1 MRAPRAAAGLAASLL
16 LACLSS
22 TAGQGT
28 GNPLAKLAAVS
39 SSNGTS
45 PPPLALAA
53 AAPST
58 TPSTTSSGGVLISEL
73 MTNNKATIKDEDGAA
88 PDWIELHNTGSS
100 VVGLAGYRLV
110 DSPTPGPGDT
120 WTFPSG
126 VSLAPGQYLL
136 VFASGKN
143 RTNPSSPL
151 HTSFKLSPQD
161 GYVAL
166 LTPSGSVASA
176 VQFPDLPT
184 DISFGTIGSAGAVT
198 ALASGSPQYAILASP
213 TPGRDNSGPRPG
225 GPLIVGTT
233 RTAATAPGAAI
244 TVTSTVTQQTSPLA
258 SVQLYYTV
266 GYGPEAPL
274 PMTASA
280 DGATYSAT
288 IPGAPAGSLVRWY
301 VKATDSQGQTTRD
314 PPFASPTDQQYYGT
328 IVADPS
334 DTASLPVLELYC
346 KDSKAVFGKTD
357 VYGCSLMLNGT
368 FYDNVG
374 IRRRGVTSLNWPKPK
389 IKVDSKQGSIFKIR
403 PGMTVG
409 ELNLNS
415 EWAEPG
421 ENTFMRETLM
431 WQVFDQMGVQSL
443 VSFQLHMRMNGQYF
457 GKYAYTEEMDEASLK
472 RWGYPVQPQAGPL
485 WKSTSGEY
493 SNLRWDVPPEH
504 LQYYW
509 KQYTRKGDNAS
520 EGQAL
525 LAFARGLAGGAP
537 GVPRSKYLF
546 DAVNLPQV
554 INHMAA
560 QTLVLNQDRCTKNFY
575 IYLDPASG
583 QWSMLPWD
591 LESGFGIDRGLGG
604 QPAPDYCI
612 LACEQ
617 WNSPLY
623 CDHAHPQARDLAVKT
638 PWGLITA
645 QYDLY
650 TTGRRLQ
657 QHKSGCRKLA
667 SAAAASSSD
676 PLARA
681 ARKLMQDPAPA
692 PASAVVPASG
702 AAAAGLA
709 LPSNSSIPTDYDA
722 DLTKLGPTVTGAPG
736 TYNYLI
742 DAILSIPRTRQ
753 MYVRRLRTLMD
764 TFVNTGRLQALVTA
778 MYQQIRDE
786 AKRDAKAWNNPG
798 DPDRGYQQLITE
810 QLPIRKQQLYETY
823 GSQGPIP
830 LIPDALPGSFQLT
843 LGALQPGPA
852 GFVEVQ
858 NPNGYAVDVSGY
870 RLQGAVQFAF
880 APGTVIPAQDSV
892 YAAASVAAFKQA
904 RGGQGFF
911 AVGPYSGQLL
921 GAAASVQL
929 VKPDGTVLAST

>member
-1 MRAPRAAAGLAASLL
+1 MHLL
-16 LACLSS
+16 DLRHLP
-22 TAGQGT
+22 G
-28 GNPLAKLAAVS
+28 
-39 SSNGTS
+39 
-45 PPPLALAA
+45 A
-53 AAPST
+53 AAPNRAAQ
-58 TPSTTSSGGVLISEL
+58 VLISEL
-73 MTNNKATIKDEDGAA
+73 MTDNKATIKDEDGAT
-88 PDWIELHNTGSS
+88 PDWIELHNTGGST
-100 VVGLAGYRLV
+100 VGLAGYRLV

-176 VQFPDLPT
+176 VQFPDLPN
-184 DISFGTIGSAGAVT
+184 DVSFGTIGSASTVT
-198 ALASGSPQYAILASP
+198 AQDTSSLQYAILASP
-213 TPGRDNSGPRPG
+213 TPGRGNSGPRPG
-225 GPLIVGTT
+225 GPLVVGTT
-233 RTAATAPGAAI
+233 RTVAPAPGAAI
-244 TVTSTVTQQTSPLA
+244 TVASTVTQQMFPLA

-266 GYGPEAPL
+266 GYGPEAAL
-274 PMTASA
+274 PMSSSA
-280 DGATYSAT
+280 DGTTYTAT

-301 VKATDSQGQTTRD
+301 VKVTDSQGQTTRD
-314 PPFASPTDQQYYGT
+314 PLFASPTEQQYYGT

-334 DTASLPVLELYC
+334 DTASLPVWDIYC
-346 KDSKAVFGKTD
+346 KDDKAVYGRTE
-357 VYGCSLMLNGT
+357 VTGCSMLFNST

-374 IRRRGVTSLNWPKPK
+374 IRRRGVTSANWPEPE
-389 IKVDSKQGSIFKIR
+389 IKVHSNKQGSIFKIR
-403 PGMTVG
+403 SGMRVS
-409 ELNLNS
+409 ELNVNS

-431 WQVFDQMGVQSL
+431 WQMGVQSL
-443 VSFQLHMRMNGQYF
+443 VSLNLHLRVNGQYF
-457 GKYAYTEEMDEASLK
+457 GKYEYTEEMDEDSLK
-472 RWGYPVQPQAGPL
+472 RWGYPIYPQAGPL
-485 WKSTSGEY
+485 WKATSGEY
-493 SNLRWDVPPEH
+493 SNLRWDVPLDSIP
-504 LQYYW
+504 YYY
-509 KQYTRKGDNAS
+509 KQARREPKYTTKGDNSS

-546 DAVNLPQV
+546 DAV

-560 QTLVLNQDRCTKNFY
+560 ETVVLNQDRCTKNFY
-575 IYLDPASG
+575 IYLDPTSS

-591 LESGFGIDRGLGG
+591 LKSGFGIDRGLGG

-617 WNSPLY
+617 WKSPLY
-623 CDHAHPQARDLAVKT
+623 CDHAHPQDLAVKT
-638 PWGLITA
+638 PWGLIQA
-645 QYDLY
+645 QYNLSSP
-650 TTGRRLQ
+650 GRRLQ
-657 QHKSGCRKLA
+657 QQHTINGCHKPA
-667 SAAAASSSD
+667 SVTGSSSGGD
-676 PLARA
+676 ALARA
-681 ARKLMQDPAPA
+681 ARKLMQGPAPA
-692 PASAVVPASG
+692 PVSAVVPANG
-702 AAAAGLA
+702 AAAPGLA
-709 LPSNSSIPTDYDA
+709 LPPNSSIPADFDA
-722 DLTKLGPTVTGAPG
+722 DLTKLGPTLTGAPG

-753 MYVRRLRTLMD
+753 MYVRRLRSLMD
-764 TFVNTGRLQALVTA
+764 EFIPTGRLQALVTA

-823 GSQGPIP
+823 GAQGPIP

-858 NPNGYAVDVSGY
+858 NPNGYAVDISGY

>member
-1 MRAPRAAAGLAASLL
+1 MGGPWAAVALAAGLL

-22 TAGQGT
+22 SSGQAVS
-28 GNPLAKLAAVS
+28 NPLAKGGAVS
-39 SSNGTS
+39 GSNGTS
-45 PPPLALAA
+45 PPSA
-53 AAPST
+53 AAPAGASPAGPGT
-58 TPSTTSSGGVLISEL
+58 VSSGAVLISEL
-73 MTNNKATIKDEDGAA
+73 MTENKATIKDEDGST

-100 VVGLAGYRLV
+100 AVSLAGYQLV
-110 DSPTPGPGDT
+110 DSPTPSSADS

-143 RTNPSSPL
+143 RNNPSSPL
-151 HTSFKLSPQD
+151 HTSFKLSSLD

-166 LTPSGSVASA
+166 LNPSGSTVSG

-198 ALASGSPQYAILASP
+198 AQASGAPQYAILASP
-213 TPGRDNSGPRPG
+213 TPGRDNCGPRPG

-233 RTAATAPGAAI
+233 RTVAPAPGAAI
-244 TVTSTVTQQTSPLA
+244 AITSTVTQQTSPLA
-258 SVQLYYTV
+258 SVQLYYAV
-266 GYGPEAPL
+266 GYGPETSV

-280 DGATYSAT
+280 DGTTYTAT
-288 IPGAPAGSLVRWY
+288 IPGAPVGSLVRWY
-301 VKATDSQGQTTRD
+301 VKATDSQGQSTRD
-314 PPFASPTDQQYYGT
+314 PLFASQDDQQYYGT

-334 DTASLPVLELYC
+334 DSSNLPVLELYC
-346 KDSKAVFGKTD
+346 QDSKAVYGKSD
-357 VYGCSLMLNGT
+357 VYGCSLMYNGT

-389 IKVDSKQGSIFKIR
+389 IKVDSKQGSIFRIK
-403 PGMTVG
+403 PGMSVS

-431 WQVFDQMGVQSL
+431 WQTLDQMGVQAL

-457 GKYAYTEEMDEASLK
+457 GKYCYTEQMDEASLK
-472 RWGYPVQPQAGPL
+472 RWGYPVSPEAGPL

-509 KQYTRKGDNAS
+509 KQYTRKGNNATD
-520 EGQAL
+520 GQAL
-525 LAFARGLAGGAP
+525 LDFARGLAGGAP
-537 GVPRSKYLF
+537 GMPRSKYLF

-575 IYLDPASG
+575 IYRDPASG
-583 QWSMLPWD
+583 QWSMFPWD
-591 LESGFGIDRGLGG
+591 VESGFGIDRGLGG

-623 CDHAHPQARDLAVKT
+623 CDHNHPQDLAVKT

-657 QHKSGCRKLA
+657 QHPAGCRKVLA
-667 SAAAASSSD
+667 SGGD
-676 PLARA
+676 PLAQA
-681 ARKLMQDPAPA
+681 ARKLLQSAAPA
-692 PASAVVPASG
+692 PVSAVVPASG
-702 AAAAGLA
+702 AGAPGLA
-709 LPSNSSIPTDYDA
+709 LPPNSTIPADYDA
-722 DLTKLGPTVTGAPG
+722 DLTKLGPTTTGAPG

-742 DAILSIPRTRQ
+742 DAVLSIPRTRQ
-753 MYVRRLRTLMD
+753 MYLRRLRTLMD
-764 TFVNTGRLQALVTA
+764 AFINTGRLQSLVTA

-786 AKRDAKAWNNPG
+786 AKRDAKTWGNPG

-823 GSQGPIP
+823 GLQGPIP
-830 LIPDALPGSFQLT
+830 LIPDTLPGSFQLT
-843 LGALQPGPA
+843 LGSLQPGSA
-852 GFVEVQ
+852 GSVEVQ
-858 NPNGYAVDVSGY
+858 NPNAFAVDISGY

-892 YAAASVAAFKQA
+892 YAAANVASFNQA

-911 AVGPYSGQLL
+911 VVGPFSGQLL
-921 GAAASVQL
+921 GSAASVQL
-929 VKPDGTVLAST
+929 VKPDGTVVASS